1 MKALCKNLFLFIVG
15 GILYYLI
22 EIIWR
27 GRSHFSMF
35 FVGGLCFVLIGKI
48 NEYISWETPVYIQ
61 SILGSIII
69 TTIEFISGC
78 ILNIWLGL
86 GVWDYSN
93 IPFNLF
99 GQICL
104 PFSILWIFVSF
115 LRYLSTTISVI
126 FSLEK
131 KNPDTNGGD

>member
-27 GRSHFSMF
+27 GHSHFSMF

-69 TTIEFISGC
+69 TTIEFIAGC
-78 ILNIWLGL
+78 ILNIWLKL

-93 IPFNLF
+93 IPFNLL

-104 PFSILWIFVSF
+104 PFSVLWIFVSF
-115 LRYLSTTISVI
+115 AAILLDDYIRYI
-126 FSLEK
+126 FFGEEK
-131 KNPDTNGGD
+131 PRYKWG

>member
-1 MKALCKNLFLFIVG
+1 MKALCKNLFLFIMG

-27 GRSHFSMF
+27 GYSHFSMF

-48 NEYISWETPVYIQ
+48 NEYISWEAPVYIQ

-78 ILNIWLGL
+78 ILNIWLRL

-104 PFSILWIFVSF
+104 PFSVLWIFVSF
-115 LRYLSTTISVI
+115 IAIFIDDYIRYL
-126 FSLEK
+126 FFGEEK
-131 KNPDTNGGD
+131 PRYKWR

>member
-1 MKALCKNLFLFIVG
+1 MKALCKNLFLFAIG

-22 EIIWR
+22 EMIWR
-27 GRSHFSMF
+27 GHSHFSMF
-35 FVGGLCFVLIGKI
+35 FVGGLCFILIGKI

-61 SILGSIII
+61 SILGSIIT

-86 GVWDYSN
+86 DVWDYSN
-93 IPFNLF
+93 IPFNLL

-104 PFSILWIFVSF
+104 PFSVLWVFISFAAILLDDYIRYIFF
-115 LRYLSTTISVI
+115 GEEKPRY
-126 FSLEK
+126 K
-131 KNPDTNGGD
+131 WR

>member
-27 GRSHFSMF
+27 GHSHFSMF

-86 GVWDYSN
+86 DVWDYSN
-93 IPFNLF
+93 IPFNLL

-104 PFSILWIFVSF
+104 PFSVLWIFISF
-115 LRYLSTTISVI
+115 AAILLDDYIRY
-126 FSLEK
+126 FFFGEEK
-131 KNPDTNGGD
+131 PRYKWR

>member
-27 GRSHFSMF
+27 GHSHFSMF

-115 LRYLSTTISVI
+115 IAIFIDDYIRYI
-126 FSLEK
+126 FFGEEK
-131 KNPDTNGGD
+131 PRYKWR

>member
-115 LRYLSTTISVI
+115 IAIFIDDYIRYL
-126 FSLEK
+126 FFGEEK
-131 KNPDTNGGD
+131 PRYKWR

>member
-93 IPFNLF
+93 IPFNLL

-115 LRYLSTTISVI
+115 IAIFIDDYIRYL
-126 FSLEK
+126 FFGEEK
-131 KNPDTNGGD
+131 PRYKWR

>member
-1 MKALCKNLFLFIVG
+1 MKALCKNLFLFIMG

-27 GRSHFSMF
+27 GYSHFPMF
-35 FVGGLCFVLIGKI
+35 LVGGLCFVLIGKI

-115 LRYLSTTISVI
+115 IAIFIDDYIRYL
-126 FSLEK
+126 FFGEEK
-131 KNPDTNGGD
+131 PRYKWR

>member
-86 GVWDYSN
+86 DVWDYSN
-93 IPFNLF
+93 IPFNLL

-104 PFSILWIFVSF
+104 PFSVLWIFISF
-115 LRYLSTTISVI
+115 AAILLDDYIRY
-126 FSLEK
+126 FFFGEEK
-131 KNPDTNGGD
+131 PRYKWR

>member
-1 MKALCKNLFLFIVG
+1 MKALCKNLFLFITG

-69 TTIEFISGC
+69 TIIEFISGC

-115 LRYLSTTISVI
+115 FAIFIDDYIRYL
-126 FSLEK
+126 FFGEEK
-131 KNPDTNGGD
+131 PRYKWR

>member
-27 GRSHFSMF
+27 GHSHFSMF

-115 LRYLSTTISVI
+115 IAIFIDDYIRYL
-126 FSLEK
+126 FFGEEK
-131 KNPDTNGGD
+131 PRYKWR

>member
-1 MKALCKNLFLFIVG
+1 MKALCKNLFLFITG

-27 GRSHFSMF
+27 GHSHFSMF
-35 FVGGLCFVLIGKI
+35 LVGGLCFVLIGEI
-48 NEYISWETPVYIQ
+48 NEYISWETPVYVQ

-78 ILNIWLGL
+78 ILNIWHGL
-86 GVWDYSN
+86 DVWDYSN
-93 IPFNLF
+93 IPFNLL

-104 PFSILWIFVSF
+104 PFSILWVFVSF
-115 LRYLSTTISVI
+115 AAILLDDYIRYY
-126 FSLEK
+126 FFGEEK
-131 KNPDTNGGD
+131 PRYKWR

>member
-1 MKALCKNLFLFIVG
+1 MKALCKNLFLFIMG

-27 GRSHFSMF
+27 GYSHFSMF
-35 FVGGLCFVLIGKI
+35 LVGGLCFVLIGKI

-78 ILNIWLGL
+78 ILNIWLRL
-86 GVWDYSN
+86 DVWDYSN
-93 IPFNLF
+93 IPFNLL

-104 PFSILWIFVSF
+104 PFGILWVFISF
-115 LRYLSTTISVI
+115 TAILIDDYIRY
-126 FSLEK
+126 FFFGEEK
-131 KNPDTNGGD
+131 PRYKWR

>member
-1 MKALCKNLFLFIVG
+1 MKALCKNLFLFIMG

-27 GRSHFSMF
+27 GYSHFSMF

-78 ILNIWLGL
+78 ILNIWLRL
-86 GVWDYSN
+86 DVWDYSN
-93 IPFNLF
+93 IPFNLL

-104 PFSILWIFVSF
+104 PFSILWVFISF
-115 LRYLSTTISVI
+115 AAILIDDYIRY
-126 FSLEK
+126 FFFGEEK
-131 KNPDTNGGD
+131 PRYKWR

>member
-1 MKALCKNLFLFIVG
+1 MKALCKNLFLFIMG

-27 GRSHFSMF
+27 GYSHFSMF

-78 ILNIWLGL
+78 ILNIWLRL

-104 PFSILWIFVSF
+104 PFSVLWIFVSF
-115 LRYLSTTISVI
+115 IAIFIDDYIRYI
-126 FSLEK
+126 FFGEEK
-131 KNPDTNGGD
+131 PRYKWR